1 MVPPF
6 SDRISRVPPYSNGL
20 SFCGYGAVTRSGP
33 VSHPVRLYEKHGL
46 VRVRSPLLAESR
58 LMSFPP
64 GTEMFQFP
72 GFALKTLCIQVSSTC
87 SGDLSF
93 APRRS
98 AAAEEGAVGQT
109 TNHRQVGC
117 PIRRS
122 RDHRVL
128 SPPPGL
134 SQSAT
139 SFIASCRQGI
149 HQTPFSR
156 LIRSGERGSQAGSG
170 IADPGSR
177 SSTGRSTG
185 EAPRCACIA
194 GAASGRSPVHRSLPA
209 RHPRQGAGRSS
220 VSALDLERL
229 SLSVLPLASLAA

>member
-1 MVPPF
+1 MVPPC
-6 SDRISRVPPYSNGL
+6 SDRISRVPPYSNGRP
-20 SFCGYGAVTRSGP
+20 FYDYGAVTRSGP
-33 VSHPVRLYEKHGL
+33 ASQPVRLYGLHGL
-46 VRVRSPLLAESR
+46 VRVRSPLLAESL

-72 GFALKTLCIQVSSTC
+72 GFALCSLWIQPQSTC
-87 SGDLSF
+87 Q
-93 APRRS
+93 APCPLPAVRS
-98 AAAEEGAVGQT
+98 VRHARTCVPRQRTSRTSGQT
-109 TNHRQVGC
+109 TDHLQVGC

-122 RDHRVL
+122 RDQRVL

-156 LIRSGERGSQAGSG
+156 LIRSGEG
-170 IADPGSR
+170 GSR
-177 SSTGRSTG
+177 RPKAGLSASPISSPAIPLGRETTGRS
-185 EAPRCACIA
+185 
-194 GAASGRSPVHRSLPA
+194 VF
-209 RHPRQGAGRSS
+209 
-220 VSALDLERL
+220 DLERL